1 MKRQQEMGIVRVFVT
16 IECWCDI
23 PNRSW
28 PDAGTRGQLWWMPT
42 EDAEPGPDVVSLVRV
57 GDEPHQRRWERL
69 PDGGWA
75 QCGSLVGSY
84 SDCSPPAPWSVLGR
98 CFAGTEHPVIA
109 VSQRLNG
116 LWMIGCGRDAAAA
129 Q

>member
-1 MKRQQEMGIVRVFVT
+1 VKVFVT

-28 PDAGTRGQLWWMPT
+28 PDTDTRGHLWWIPT
-42 EDAEPGPDVVSLVRV
+42 EDTEPGPDVVSLARV
-57 GDEPHQRRWERL
+57 GDEPQRRRWERL

-75 QCGSLVGSY
+75 QCGSMLGSC
-84 SDCSPPAPWSVLGR
+84 SDRSPAAPWPALGR

-109 VSQRLNG
+109 VSQRPADG
-116 LWMIGCGRDAAAA
+116 GWMVGGKRDAAA